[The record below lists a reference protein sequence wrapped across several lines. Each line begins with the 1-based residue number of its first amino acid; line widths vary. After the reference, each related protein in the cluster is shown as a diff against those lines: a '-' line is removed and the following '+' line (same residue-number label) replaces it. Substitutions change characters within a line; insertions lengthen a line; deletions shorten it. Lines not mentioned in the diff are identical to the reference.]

1 MGGGWGFGGVVGG
14 RGGCLGGVGRG
25 WPIRGEPGW
34 LGVEVRMDARRLVV
48 VVVGLVLGA
57 WALAGG
63 ACATLTSGV
72 TQPIEVRTDPSG
84 ATVVA
89 DGVVRGT
96 TPCIVRLYRGRD
108 ATLEIRKPGFVSET
122 VFITTRMDGDVM
134 AKVFGGAIVGGAFDL
149 ATGAA
154 MKLAPDSITLALR
167 PGGTGG
173 GEGDGAMGVAGG
185 VGGAG
190 GVGASVVSGAGMV
203 SAAEIV
209 HPLPLEMTGDRGV
222 ATGNAP
228 GAGGVGGV
236 GGVGG
241 AAGAGGMSA
250 ELEARLAAIDELL
263 ARGILTPAE
272 HAKARERA
280 IAEAVGGAG
289 GAGGTSVGGVT
300 TP

>member
-1 MGGGWGFGGVVGG
+1 MDVRRMIVVLSVAVMAALWSAVGGG
-14 RGGCLGGVGRG
+14 
-25 WPIRGEPGW
+25 
-34 LGVEVRMDARRLVV
+34 
-48 VVVGLVLGA
+48 
-57 WALAGG
+57 
-63 ACATLTSGV
+63 CATLTSGV

-108 ATLEIRKPGFVSET
+108 ATLEIRKAGYVSET

-154 MKLAPDSITLALR
+154 MKLAPDAITLSLR
-167 PGGTGG
+167 PG
-173 GEGDGAMGVAGG
+173 GEGDGAVGVAAGAAAAVGGVGNVGGAAMLAGGGVPGGGVGVDHPVPMETTGDRGVATAGVTGVGSGAANGGGAGG

-190 GVGASVVSGAGMV
+190 A
-203 SAAEIV
+203 
-209 HPLPLEMTGDRGV
+209 
-222 ATGNAP
+222 
-228 GAGGVGGV
+228 
-236 GGVGG
+236 
-241 AAGAGGMSA
+241 MSA

-263 ARGILTPAE
+263 ARGILTQAE

-280 IAEAVGGAG
+280 IAEAVSAGGAG
-289 GAGGTSVGGVT
+289 GGGTSVGGVT

>member
-1 MGGGWGFGGVVGG
+1 
-14 RGGCLGGVGRG
+14 
-25 WPIRGEPGW
+25 
-34 LGVEVRMDARRLVV
+34 MDARRLVV

-57 WALAGG
+57 WALVGG

-167 PGGTGG
+167 PGGESG
-173 GEGDGAMGVAGG
+173 GEGGGQGGGAMGV
-185 VGGAG
+185 
-190 GVGASVVSGAGMV
+190 
-203 SAAEIV
+203 
-209 HPLPLEMTGDRGV
+209 
-222 ATGNAP
+222 
-228 GAGGVGGV
+228 
-236 GGVGG
+236 
-241 AAGAGGMSA
+241 
-250 ELEARLAAIDELL
+250 
-263 ARGILTPAE
+263 
-272 HAKARERA
+272 
-280 IAEAVGGAG
+280 
-289 GAGGTSVGGVT
+289 AGGTSVGGVT